1 MDIAGWV
8 GNCLTCQLVK
18 EEHQVPSRLFQSL
31 SMPEWKWD
39 MITMDFVCG
48 LLKTKSY
55 KDSVWVIVDRLT
67 KLAHFLPFQMSDG
80 VDKCVELYMR
90 VIVKLHGA
98 HEYNISSTNGM
109 TIGEDN
115 PIIGGFIGGLRSG
128 LGRLCR
134 TLLCWIEVG
143 DGRDLY
149 PGVIKEMTDTIK
161 FIKEKMKE
169 AQDRQKSYVDK
180 SRKELEFQVGEMVY
194 LKRVKSKGND
204 RTAKMGKLQPRYMG
218 PFMIVERVGPVTY
231 RLEMLDVP

>member
-98 HEYNISSTNGM
+98 PVSIVS
-109 TIGEDN
+109 D
-115 PIIGGFIGGLRSG
+115 
-128 LGRLCR
+128 
-134 TLLCWIEVG
+134 
-143 DGRDLY
+143 RDPRFALNFLM
-149 PGVIKEMTDTIK
+149 I
-161 FIKEKMKE
+161 F
-169 AQDRQKSYVDK
+169 QKSLRNKVHM
-180 SRKELEFQVGEMVY
+180 S
-194 LKRVKSKGND
+194 
-204 RTAKMGKLQPRYMG
+204 T
-218 PFMIVERVGPVTY
+218 TY
-231 RLEMLDVP
+231 HPQTE

>member
-1 MDIAGWV
+1 MDWGKLWEKHLP
-8 GNCLTCQLVK
+8 LT
-18 EEHQVPSRLFQSL
+18 EFAYNNSNYPRIEMSL
-31 SMPEWKWD
+31 
-39 MITMDFVCG
+39 
-48 LLKTKSY
+48 Y
-55 KDSVWVIVDRLT
+55 R
-67 KLAHFLPFQMSDG
+67 
-80 VDKCVELYMR
+80 
-90 VIVKLHGA
+90 
-98 HEYNISSTNGM
+98 
-109 TIGEDN
+109 
-115 PIIGGFIGGLRSG
+115 
-128 LGRLCR
+128 RLCR